1 VVSGFTVAHPQCGAV
16 RGSLSHRYP
25 YAMLSVEMLVR
36 SKQNAEP
43 MDVGEGLRSG
53 LLSSDVTSE
62 VPELVTL
69 LGGNG

>member
-1 VVSGFTVAHPQCGAV
+1 MDIQKYLCQKGN
-16 RGSLSHRYP
+16 YP

-36 SKQNAEP
+36 SKQNAEA

-69 LGGNG
+69 LWGNG